1 MNQHDRKQLEI
12 AHLKLDDMRQDLV
25 DLKRDM
31 EKAHVKTDESLSF
44 IKENLFNPHE
54 GLWAET
60 KENTR
65 FRENSQKWRSVIG
78 IGFFNL
84 GMTTLVYIFIRFTPK
99 DLAASSTVESK
110 FLKALLQIN

>member
-12 AHLKLDDMRQDLV
+12 AHLKLDDIRQDLV
-25 DLKRDM
+25 DLKTDM

-54 GLWAET
+54 GLCAET

-78 IGFFNL
+78 IGFVGL
-84 GMTTLVYIFIRFTPK
+84 LLEKVWSIFT
-99 DLAASSTVESK
+99 
-110 FLKALLQIN
+110 

>member
-25 DLKRDM
+25 DLKNDM
-31 EKAHVKTDESLSF
+31 EKAHQKTDESLSF

-65 FRENSQKWRSVIG
+65 FRENSQKWRGIIGLGFIGLVIEK
-78 IGFFNL
+78 
-84 GMTTLVYIFIRFTPK
+84 VWSIFT
-99 DLAASSTVESK
+99 
-110 FLKALLQIN
+110 

>member
-25 DLKRDM
+25 DLKNDM
-31 EKAHVKTDESLSF
+31 EKAHQKTDESLSF

-65 FRENSQKWRSVIG
+65 FSENSQKWRGIIGVGFIGLVIEK
-78 IGFFNL
+78 
-84 GMTTLVYIFIRFTPK
+84 VWSIFT
-99 DLAASSTVESK
+99 
-110 FLKALLQIN
+110 

>member
-25 DLKRDM
+25 DLKEDM
-31 EKAHVKTDESLSF
+31 VKAHQKTDESLSF

-65 FRENSQKWRSVIG
+65 FRENSQKWRGIIG
-78 IGFFNL
+78 IGFIGLVIEKVWSIF
-84 GMTTLVYIFIRFTPK
+84 TT
-99 DLAASSTVESK
+99 
-110 FLKALLQIN
+110 